1 MFHFPTR
8 DISIAEMG
16 IYAPLKPTA
25 KKTLQGGGSSPTKRR
40 KHIPPKREK
49 ESKVPCW

>member
-1 MFHFPTR
+1 MKTFQDQTTYTPLRMFHFPTR

-25 KKTLQGGGSSPTKRR
+25 KKK
-40 KHIPPKREK
+40 IFK
-49 ESKVPCW
+49 EE